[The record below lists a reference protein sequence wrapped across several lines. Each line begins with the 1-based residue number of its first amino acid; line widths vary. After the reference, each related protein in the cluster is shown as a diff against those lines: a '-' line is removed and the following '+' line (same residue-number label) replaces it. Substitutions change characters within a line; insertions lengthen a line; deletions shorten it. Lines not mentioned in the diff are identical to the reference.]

1 MKEKAEKEE
10 SVKLMEKEQLRNED
24 SSGKGHHRDHM
35 SRFKKEVVKGVQYFR
50 MTIMEYWK
58 LVTRFSL

>member
-50 MTIMEYWK
+50 MTIMEY
-58 LVTRFSL
+58 